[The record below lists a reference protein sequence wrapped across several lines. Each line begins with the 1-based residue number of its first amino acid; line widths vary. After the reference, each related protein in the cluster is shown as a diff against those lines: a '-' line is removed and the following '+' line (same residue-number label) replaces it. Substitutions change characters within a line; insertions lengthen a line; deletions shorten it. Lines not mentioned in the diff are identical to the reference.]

1 MKITINLLTL
11 LLLFS
16 MNTFA
21 ADSPPRQKAPL
32 KLGRWGGNIHSLAF
46 SPDSQSLASG
56 GWRGRDTA
64 ILWDLTSEGRKTTL
78 TEDTDAIN
86 SVAFSPDGR
95 TLAMGGEDKKIR
107 LWDVASGQI
116 KSILTGHS
124 DSLSSVVFSPDG
136 RTLASGSHDKTVRL
150 WDAASGQIKSIL
162 IGHSEGVHSVAFS
175 PDDRTLASGA
185 GAGTV
190 HLWDVASGELKTTLS
205 ESISWG
211 RWSGGVAFSP
221 NGSTLASSSGE
232 TVHLWD
238 VTSEER
244 KTTLTG
250 HSEGVTSVAFSP
262 DGRTLASGSYDKTV
276 RLWDVASGEI
286 KAILT
291 GHTDKV
297 LSIAF
302 SPDGRTLASGIDRR
316 GDNTITLWDL
326 TVSATT
332 PATLSLS
339 PISTEALGIGEQ
351 LTVSLNI
358 SGGENVAGYEAIV
371 VFDPNT
377 LIYFSSA
384 NGEYLPDGV
393 FFAAPVVE
401 KSYVTLA
408 AAGAKDTTGDGT
420 LARITFQVVDSR
432 ASGFFLSQASLVD
445 LEGQRLYPRV
455 ENSSVGEDPIEK
467 GRTIQPASIA
477 EDVNE
482 DGSLNVLDLVL
493 IASNF
498 GKTGENPADVNGD
511 GVVDI
516 VDLVKV
522 AGAIGNL
529 PSAPQIANDDRALVP
544 RRTMVEQWL
553 YEAQHVNLTNH
564 TFQRGILMLQQLLVS
579 LTPRE
584 TSLLPNYPNPFN
596 PETWI
601 PYQLTTAAE
610 VLITIYDIRGSVVRR
625 LDLGHQTAG
634 YYTDQSRAAYWD
646 GRNGVGEPVA
656 SGVYFYT
663 LTAGDFTATRKLLIV
678 K

>member
-1 MKITINLLTL
+1 M
-11 LLLFS
+11 
-16 MNTFA
+16 
-21 ADSPPRQKAPL
+21 
-32 KLGRWGGNIHSLAF
+32 
-46 SPDSQSLASG
+46 
-56 GWRGRDTA
+56 
-64 ILWDLTSEGRKTTL
+64 
-78 TEDTDAIN
+78 
-86 SVAFSPDGR
+86 
-95 TLAMGGEDKKIR
+95 R
-107 LWDVASGQI
+107 LWDVASEQI
-116 KSILTGHS
+116 K
-124 DSLSSVVFSPDG
+124 
-136 RTLASGSHDKTVRL
+136 A
-150 WDAASGQIKSIL
+150 IL
-162 IGHSEGVHSVAFS
+162 IGHSEGVHSVGFS
-175 PDDRTLASGA
+175 PDGQTLASGA

-190 HLWDVASGELKTTLS
+190 YLWDVASGKLKTPLA

-211 RWSGGVAFSP
+211 AWRGSVGFSP
-221 NGSTLASSSGE
+221 DGKTLASSSGD
-232 TVHLWD
+232 TVILWD
-238 VTSEER
+238 VTSEGR

-250 HSEGVTSVAFSP
+250 HSEGVTSIAFSP

-297 LSIAF
+297 LSVAF
-302 SPDGRTLASGIDRR
+302 SPDGKTLASGIDRR

-339 PISTEALGIGEQ
+339 PTSTEALSIGEQ

-358 SGGENVAGYEAIV
+358 SGGENVAGYEATV

-384 NGEYLPDGV
+384 NGEYLSDGV

-420 LARITFQVVDSR
+420 LARITFQVVDR
-432 ASGFFLSQASLVD
+432 KASGFFLSQASLVD

-455 ENSSVGEDPIEK
+455 ENSRVGEDSVEK
-467 GRTIQPASIA
+467 GRTIQLASIA
-477 EDVNE
+477 EDVND

-498 GKTGENPADVNGD
+498 GKTGETPADVNGD

-529 PSAPQIANDDRALVP
+529 PGAPQTSNDDRAFVP
-544 RRTMVEQWL
+544 THTMVEQWF
-553 YEAQHVNLTNH
+553 YQARQVNLTDH

-601 PYQLTTAAE
+601 PYDLAE
-610 VLITIYDIRGSVVRR
+610 SADVTVHIYAINGVLVRTLALGYQPAGIYQYR
-625 LDLGHQTAG
+625 
-634 YYTDQSRAAYWD
+634 SRAAYWD
-646 GRNGVGEPVA
+646 GKNALGESVA
-656 SGVYFYT
+656 SGLYFYT
-663 LTAGDFTATRKLLIV
+663 LTAGDFTATRKMLIR